1 MGPSPETKVKPKR
14 KFDDGPS
21 DEVIATWRKGDDDLE
36 ASTKMLAMIDL
47 LKKSGDDKTICYSQ
61 CKSALFSSSKAGIDH
76 IT

>member
-1 MGPSPETKVKPKR
+1 MGPSPETKPKPR
-14 KFDDGPS
+14 PRSDDGPS

-61 CKSALFSSSKAGIDH
+61 C
-76 IT
+76 